1 VPFDHSSGKSIKGK
15 SRVSHL
21 AHKGIKHLLHMAAL
35 RVIQLD
41 GELSGYFIRKAEK
54 GKNKMLILNAI
65 RNKLIHRIFA
75 VVKSGIPYQKNY
87 ISHLVL
93 S

>member
-1 VPFDHSSGKSIKGK
+1 
-15 SRVSHL
+15 
-21 AHKGIKHLLHMAAL
+21 
-35 RVIQLD
+35 
-41 GELSGYFIRKAEK
+41 
-54 GKNKMLILNAI
+54 MLILNAI